1 MTGEGLPWN
10 GLKAFPSN
18 HWSSKHV
25 FTALHSNSIATG
37 GAHSP
42 STDSHSLQTTAVRG
56 RQVWHKWAPRE
67 TNKALE
73 KPLVAI
79 ARQSLLCYYSKEALT
94 STQTSGAR
102 LHKRDKFGTVGAKG
116 NTQSSR
122 EASGSNCPPITALL
136 LLQRSP
142 HFNSNLRSTA
152 SQERG
157 IVAGA
162 VCLSEKRRQD
172 VATMP
177 RLAPRL

>member
-1 MTGEGLPWN
+1 MFLKLSLATTGL
-10 GLKAFPSN
+10 AS
-18 HWSSKHV
+18 HV